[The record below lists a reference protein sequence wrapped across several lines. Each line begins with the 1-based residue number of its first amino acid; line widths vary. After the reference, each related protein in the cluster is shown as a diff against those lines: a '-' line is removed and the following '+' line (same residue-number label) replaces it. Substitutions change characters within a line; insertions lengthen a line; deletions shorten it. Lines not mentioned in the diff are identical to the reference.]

1 MKLFIICLSFFF
13 IFLATICDIKIQAKE
28 IENLLQNPDFES
40 GIAGWSIGA
49 PNTLMIDKKE
59 KFPVGNVVKATIDV
73 VGANDWEPEIHSQPF
88 NVEQGKIYT
97 MSFWAKTE
105 PGATRTIGAKFEQLD
120 TWVGPST
127 TFALNDVMTEYSFS
141 PIMTMSSPPG
151 VVVHIQFNRLKEDVW
166 FAHFRVY
173 EGKYVADELL
183 AKPKIAVNPK
193 GRLAIAW
200 SKIKSE

>member
-1 MKLFIICLSFFF
+1 MRLFIIVLSFT
-13 IFLATICDIKIQAKE
+13 LLLVAVSYVDIRAKE
-28 IENLLQNPDFES
+28 IENLVQNPDFE
-40 GIAGWSIGA
+40 INTAGWSIGA

-59 KFPVGNVVKATIDV
+59 KFPIGNVVKATIDV

-88 NVEQGKIYT
+88 NVEINKMYT

-105 PGATRTIGAKFEQLD
+105 PGITRPIGAKFEQLD

-127 TFALNDVMTEYSFS
+127 TFTLNDKMTEYSFS
-141 PIMTMSSPPG
+141 PMMTMSSPPG
-151 VVVHIQFNRLKEDVW
+151 VVIHIQFNRLKDDVW

-173 EGKYVADELL
+173 EGKYVEDELI
-183 AKPKIAVNPK
+183 AKPKIAVTPK

>member
-1 MKLFIICLSFFF
+1 MRLFIIVLIFVFV
-13 IFLATICDIKIQAKE
+13 FLANFYNFKVQAKE
-28 IENLLQNPDFES
+28 IENLVQNPDFEA
-40 GIAGWSIGA
+40 GTAGWSISA

-88 NVEQGKIYT
+88 NVEINKMYT

-105 PGATRTIGAKFEQLD
+105 PEVTRTIGAKFEQLD

-127 TFALNDVMTEYSFS
+127 TFTLNDKMTEYSFS
-141 PIMTMSSPPG
+141 PMMTMSSPPG
-151 VVVHIQFNRLKEDVW
+151 VVVHIQFNRQKEDVW

-173 EGKYVADELL
+173 EGKYVPEDLEG
-183 AKPKIAVNPK
+183 KQKIAVAPK
-193 GRLAIAW
+193 GKLAITW
-200 SKIKSE
+200 SNIKSK